1 MGLTEI
7 FEQYKLLEYILTGLF
22 GVGLVIFIL
31 FSSPIEKIKTWGR
44 ERLRKKKR
52 SEIKLIQEA
61 TKEMRN
67 QIDQIGLVI
76 DDHLDKQKV
85 YHEEMTSKIDNLTD
99 EVDKIKTD
107 IMKLKNSDQEQLRQL
122 MDKIYDKRINEKRI
136 SYHEFERYQS
146 LYENYE
152 SEGGNGKYKSRW
164 EEVKTWEKIK

>member
-31 FSSPIEKIKTWGR
+31 FSSPIEKIKAWGR

-85 YHEEMTSKIDNLTD
+85 YHEEMTNKIDNLTD

-107 IMKLKNSDQEQLRQL
+107 IMKLKNSDQEQLR
-122 MDKIYDKRINEKRI
+122 
-136 SYHEFERYQS
+136 
-146 LYENYE
+146 
-152 SEGGNGKYKSRW
+152 
-164 EEVKTWEKIK
+164 